1 MNLSD
6 FDYTLPK
13 DRIAQS
19 PAEPRSSCRLMVLG
33 DRIEHKRFYEIVDYF
48 KEGDI
53 LVVNDSKVV
62 PAKLVGRK
70 ETGGRVECLLVE
82 RRGEEGT
89 CLIRGKKIRP
99 GTKMIF
105 QKGLSAVVTDKLGDK
120 YGIRF
125 EPQGALEELLERI
138 GKPPTPPYIKRE
150 VEEREYQTVYA
161 SKPGSI
167 AAPTAGLHF
176 TQELLEEIKDKGAR
190 IAFITLHVGIGTFS
204 PVKVE
209 DPRQHRMEAEY
220 FEIDEENAKAI
231 NDGERLIACGTTTV
245 KALESA
251 FKNGKI
257 QPVSGWSDLFIYPP
271 YDFRAPIDGI
281 ITNFHLPKSTLL
293 MLVCAY
299 AGRERILNAYREAI
313 EKGYRFYSLGDAMF
327 IKGGGDV

>member
-1 MNLSD
+1 
-6 FDYTLPK
+6 
-13 DRIAQS
+13 
-19 PAEPRSSCRLMVLG
+19 MVLG

-82 RRGEEGT
+82 RQGEEGT

-125 EPQGALEELLERI
+125 EPQGALEELFERI